1 MKKRI
6 SLILSVIMI
15 FSCVSLFMSN
25 ASAQAPTAPEI
36 VGAQNTLPDSQGT
49 QKIRFLAG
57 VSSLDGKKIGFEITA
72 QFTHDNEY
80 RTVTYSG
87 SEYESRYVYTAVTA
101 VGADGNY
108 EAVSAQDLGKS
119 YLCAISLTAVPTV
132 LAAKATRKFKIIL

>member
-87 SEYESRYVYTAVTA
+87 S
-101 VGADGNY
+101 
-108 EAVSAQDLGKS
+108 
-119 YLCAISLTAVPTV
+119 
-132 LAAKATRKFKIIL
+132 